1 MGTVDLTICLYLCK
15 QMSPRQIDGRR
26 GLLQLWWQM
35 HPTAKPC
42 GNPVELFGVVFGMI
56 PVLDFLKNIGTSL
69 VEVYRRGLARLKLG
83 EPRAALEDFCSI

>member
-1 MGTVDLTICLYLCK
+1 
-15 QMSPRQIDGRR
+15 MSPQQQIDGRR
-26 GLLQLWWQM
+26 GPLQLWWQM

-42 GNPVELFGVVFGMI
+42 GNPVELFGLVFGMI
-56 PVLDFLKNIGTSL
+56 LVLDFLKKIGTSL